1 MTSSQYLTS
10 SDVSVADSMETYE
23 NLGEM
28 IEQDKVLAEPMKKPN
43 PYFGNLLTKYISYFL
58 LTIPVVRLSIVK
70 VRLLSNKFSN
80 ISSLLAKFKQ
90 FRPLHWRL
98 QAFLSGIPAPPPPD
112 PEEDPS
118 HEPLYENIHE
128 QESLYDVPP
137 PPVRATPTPPVPRAG
152 PTTPTPPEQPSL
164 PPTRS
169 SSLSCRRGSV
179 RLVFKHKDML
189 FCHQG

>member
-80 ISSLLAKFKQ
+80 ISSLLAKFK
-90 FRPLHWRL
+90 
-98 QAFLSGIPAPPPPD
+98 
-112 PEEDPS
+112 
-118 HEPLYENIHE
+118 
-128 QESLYDVPP
+128 
-137 PPVRATPTPPVPRAG
+137 
-152 PTTPTPPEQPSL
+152 
-164 PPTRS
+164 
-169 SSLSCRRGSV
+169 
-179 RLVFKHKDML
+179 
-189 FCHQG
+189 